1 MNFNIEQWRV
11 QAYTANVYQLSQQRM
26 SRLGPVVRSEVFKGK
41 SEYFDRMGLAT
52 AQAKVS
58 RNTPT
63 PNLDLTLSRRM
74 VTTTM
79 YEWATLVDR
88 KDKLLQIHDPENQ
101 FAQAASMSL
110 GRAMD
115 TVLINS
121 ALGNASTGE
130 SGATPVAL
138 GNSQKIACVSQGAI
152 SSLNV
157 ATLLGVKQKM
167 DAAEAVGPRFL
178 VHNAAQLQNLLGQ
191 TQVTSADYNTVRA
204 LVHGEIDT
212 YLGFKFIH
220 TELIVPSS
228 TYSSGL
234 TFDPSTGLY
243 STAGNALS
251 IPSGANS
258 AFAFVGDGLLLGKNE
273 EAIGRIDERPDY
285 SYAMQVYNSMDFGGV
300 RMEEVKVVE
309 IISPTKDWIERKLE
323 YVDYL

>member
-11 QAYTANVYQLSQQRM
+11 QAYTANVYQLSQQRQ

-41 SEYFDRMGLAT
+41 AEFFDRMGLAT
-52 AQAKVS
+52 AQKKVS
-58 RNTPT
+58 RNSPT
-63 PNLDLTLSRRM
+63 PNLDITLSRRM
-74 VTTTM
+74 VTTSM

-115 TVLINS
+115 SVLINA

-130 SGATPVAL
+130 SGSTPVAL
-138 GNSQKIACVSQGAI
+138 PNTQKLACVSQGAI
-152 SSLNV
+152 GSLNV
-157 ATLLGVKQKM
+157 NALLAVKQKL
-167 DAAEAVGPRFL
+167 DAAEAVGSRYL
-178 VHNAAQLQNLLGQ
+178 VHNAAQLQSLLTQ
-191 TQVTSADYNTVRA
+191 TQVTSADYNTVKA

-220 TELIVPSS
+220 SELIVASS
-228 TYSSGL
+228 VYSSGL
-234 TFDPSTGLY
+234 TFDPNTGLY
-243 STAGNALS
+243 STAGGALS
-251 IPSGANS
+251 LAGTENS

-285 SYAMQVYNSMDFGGV
+285 SYAMQVYNSMDFGAV

-309 IISPTKDWIERKLE
+309 IISAT
-323 YVDYL
+323 

>member
-11 QAYTANVYQLSQQRM
+11 QAYTANVYQLSQQRA
-26 SRLGPVVRSEVFKGK
+26 SRLGPVCRTETFKGK

-52 AQAKVS
+52 AQKKTS
-58 RNTPT
+58 RNSPT

-74 VTTTM
+74 VTTAM

-121 ALGNASTGE
+121 ALGLAASGE
-130 SGATPVAL
+130 SGATSVAL
-138 GNSQKIACVSQGAI
+138 GNTQKVACVAQGAL

-157 ATLLGVKQKM
+157 ATLLQVKQKL
-167 DAAEAVGPRFL
+167 DAAEAVGPRYL
-178 VHNAAQLQNLLGQ
+178 VHNAAQLASLLSQ
-191 TQVTSADYNTVRA
+191 TQVTSADYNTVKA

-212 YLGFKFIH
+212 YLGFKFLH
-220 TELIVPSS
+220 TELIVASS
-228 TYSSGL
+228 VYSSG
-234 TFDPSTGLY
+234 TSFDPNTGLY
-243 STAGNALS
+243 STA
-251 IPSGANS
+251 SGALTLAGTENS
-258 AFAFVGDGLLLGKNE
+258 AFAFVGDGIILGKNE

-309 IISPTKDWIERKLE
+309 IISAT
-323 YVDYL
+323 

>member
-1 MNFNIEQWRV
+1 MNFNMEQWRV

-52 AQAKVS
+52 AQKKVS
-58 RNTPT
+58 RNSPT
-63 PNLDLTLSRRM
+63 PNLDITLSRRM
-74 VTTTM
+74 VTTSM

-121 ALGNASTGE
+121 ALGNAATGE

-138 GNSQKIACVSQGAI
+138 GNGQKVACVSQGAI

-157 ATLLGVKQKM
+157 ATLLQVKQLL
-167 DAAEAVGPRFL
+167 DAAETVGPRYL
-178 VHNAAQLQNLLGQ
+178 VHNAAQLQSLLNQ

-204 LVHGEIDT
+204 LVHGELDT

-220 TELIVPSS
+220 TELIVASS
-228 TYSSGL
+228 VYSSG
-234 TFDPSTGLY
+234 TSYDPSTGLY
-243 STAGNALS
+243 STAGGALTLA
-251 IPSGANS
+251 GTEKS
-258 AFAFVGDGLLLGKNE
+258 AFAFVGDGILLGKNE

-309 IISPTKDWIERKLE
+309 IISAT
-323 YVDYL
+323 

>member
-1 MNFNIEQWRV
+1 MNFQIEQWRV

-26 SRLGPVVRSEVFKGK
+26 SRLGPCVRTEVFKGK
-41 SEYFDRMGLAT
+41 TEYFDRMGLAT
-52 AQAKVS
+52 AQPKPA
-58 RNTPT
+58 RNSPT
-63 PNLDLTLSRRM
+63 PNLDIPLSRRA

-88 KDKLLQIHDPENQ
+88 KDKLQQIHDPENQ
-101 FAQAASMSL
+101 FAQAASMAL
-110 GRAMD
+110 GRSMD
-115 TVLINS
+115 QVLIAG
-121 ALGNASTGE
+121 ALGNAATGE
-130 SGATPVAL
+130 AAATSTSLPT
-138 GNSQKIACVSQGAI
+138 SQKLAAVSQGAI

-157 ATLLGVKQKM
+157 ATLLAVKQKM
-167 DAAEAVGPRFL
+167 DAAEAVGPRYL

-204 LVHGEIDT
+204 LVHGDIDT

-220 TELIVPSS
+220 TELIVASS
-228 TYSSGL
+228 VYSTGA
-234 TFDPSTGLY
+234 TFDPSSGLY

-273 EAIGRIDERPDY
+273 EAVGRIDERPDFSY
-285 SYAMQVYNSMDFGGV
+285 SMQVYNSMDFGAV

-309 IISPTKDWIERKLE
+309 IISAT
-323 YVDYL
+323 

>member
-26 SRLGPVVRSEVFKGK
+26 ARVAPVCRTEVFKGK

-52 AQAKVS
+52 AQKKIS
-58 RNTPT
+58 RNSPT
-63 PNLDLTLSRRM
+63 PNLDITLSRRM
-74 VTTTM
+74 VTTSM

-115 TVLINS
+115 TVVINA
-121 ALGNASTGE
+121 ALGNAATGE
-130 SGATPVAL
+130 SGATAVAL
-138 GNSQKIACVSQGAI
+138 PNTQKVACVSQGAI

-157 ATLLGVKQKM
+157 ATLLQIKQKF
-167 DAAEAVGPRFL
+167 DAAEAVGPRYL
-178 VHNAAQLQNLLGQ
+178 AHNAAQLQSLLGQ

-204 LVHGEIDT
+204 LVQGEIDT
-212 YLGFKFIH
+212 FLGFKFIH
-220 TELIVPSS
+220 TELLVASS
-228 TYSSGL
+228 VYSSGL
-234 TFDPSTGLY
+234 TFDPNTGLY
-243 STAGNALS
+243 SVASGALS
-251 IPSGANS
+251 LAGTEMS

-273 EAIGRIDERPDY
+273 EAVGRIDERPDY
-285 SYAMQVYNSMDFGGV
+285 SYAMQVYNSMDFGAV

-309 IISPTKDWIERKLE
+309 IISST
-323 YVDYL
+323 